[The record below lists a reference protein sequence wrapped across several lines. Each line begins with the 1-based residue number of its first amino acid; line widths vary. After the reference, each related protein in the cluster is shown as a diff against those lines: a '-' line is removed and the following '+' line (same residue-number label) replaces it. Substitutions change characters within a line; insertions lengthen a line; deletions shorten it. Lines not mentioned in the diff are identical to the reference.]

1 MTPSGLISRTMIY
14 IYDFQTGEFSGPIFI
29 AAQNGLQ
36 AKVDALHF
44 EEALIP

>member
-1 MTPSGLISRTMIY
+1 MIY
-14 IYDFQTGEFSGPIFI
+14 AFQTGEFSSPIFI

-36 AKVDALHF
+36 AKVDVLHF